1 MQPLHVFLLQS
12 DPGTS
17 QSLVASLGKTFRL
30 VQQAPSLNQLRS
42 SLTTDGTGIVVVD
55 MELVSMRDVERLSHD
70 FPGARIICN
79 HRLADE
85 EMWTASLNAGA
96 ADCCPS
102 YDTRGILRAALNE
115 AGEDRAAA

>member
-17 QSLVASLGKTFRL
+17 QSLLASFSKTFRL
-30 VQQAPSLNQLRS
+30 VRQAPSLDELRTY
-42 SLTTDGTGIVVVD
+42 LVNDEPGIAVVD
-55 MELVSMRDVERLSHD
+55 MEIVSMRDVETMARD
-70 FPGARIICN
+70 FPGVRIICN

-96 ADCCPS
+96 TDCCPS
-102 YDTRGILRAALNE
+102 YDTRGILRAAMQSHASN
-115 AGEDRAAA
+115 RVAA